1 MHFIS
6 SFSNC
11 KNKVMLLALVIVTT
25 LLLVLA
31 GKRVGQRQRPGR
43 RGELVTETAANLQ
56 VVVRDL
62 VLNISGP
69 SHQPWP
75 RRPGCSQWR
84 TRFAAQGSLPPTAL
98 VSFPG
103 SGNTW
108 IRFLIEAATG
118 VFTGSVFNDPAIA
131 RAGYKGE
138 VVDYTDG
145 TTLLQKTHHR

>member
-75 RRPGCSQWR
+75 RRPGCWTAGQQVR
-84 TRFAAQGSLPPTAL
+84 TFSLRERSGGVTSAAQATHSTWVGNNFKFEIARS
-98 VSFPG
+98 V
-103 SGNTW
+103 SGNRSRRRKS
-108 IRFLIEAATG
+108 ISR
-118 VFTGSVFNDPAIA
+118 V
-131 RAGYKGE
+131 
-138 VVDYTDG
+138 
-145 TTLLQKTHHR
+145 

>member
-1 MHFIS
+1 MQLLS

-11 KNKVMLLALVIVTT
+11 KYKLMLLAAIVTT
-25 LLLVLA
+25 LLLTLA
-31 GKRVGQRQRPGR
+31 GQRVGSGR
-43 RGELVTETAANLQ
+43 RGELVTATAATLQ
-56 VVVRDL
+56 LVRDL
-62 VLNISGP
+62 VVNISGP

-75 RRPGCSQWR
+75 GRPGCSQWR
-84 TRFAAQGSLPPTAL
+84 TRFAARDSLPPTAL

-108 IRFLIEAATG
+108 LRFLIEATTG

-131 RAGYKGE
+131 RAGYLGE